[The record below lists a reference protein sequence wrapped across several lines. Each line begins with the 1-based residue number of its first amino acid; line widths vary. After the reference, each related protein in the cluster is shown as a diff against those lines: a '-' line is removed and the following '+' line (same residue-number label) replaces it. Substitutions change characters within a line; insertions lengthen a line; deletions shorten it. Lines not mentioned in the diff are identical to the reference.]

1 MSVPTI
7 LTTMMTRISLKATS
21 HHVFPLLLSRN
32 VWSNC
37 WPYLAKPFPFFFFI
51 FINIFPPF
59 ILPFLIFGQGNLG
72 FPTPAPLC
80 FYRWVT
86 WNPCFPSIKKRVL
99 KEITV
104 MITKAILK
112 ILSYFRFTS
121 CSFDDERARH
131 FASPFFPLWGLFFT
145 LRARFSSILL
155 HFHTLHKLECLD
167 AWM

>member
-1 MSVPTI
+1 MFFPFFFRGTSGLIVD
-7 LTTMMTRISLKATS
+7 LTLPNPSL
-21 HHVFPLLLSRN
+21 
-32 VWSNC
+32 
-37 WPYLAKPFPFFFFI
+37 FFFFI